1 MCRLFA
7 GGTPVLRATLSPRE
21 TAALAVLHRAV
32 KPAALDQRYAL
43 CPYCGQHHG
52 LVVRDPAGAASAHRC
67 ECPECGPVPVEADDL
82 AAVALDLGWL
92 TRGLRTALAIASRD
106 EVVPLADGVW
116 RLGESRQSPVLLAR
130 RIDLLWRQ
138 PYLLTRVRTRGP
150 GRVRA
155 VTPRPA
161 GGTQGPPFEH
171 GVEWL
176 ALEERFT
183 LYGGRIGFIEPA
195 PAGDGVADAP
205 DSTAPVHG
213 PFSADF
219 RWVHLDNEPVHL
231 SVAQAAVFQALW
243 SLGGAQRNAEAVMT
257 RARLRSAKPSDL
269 FKVKAKNKGDPAYEG
284 PLRAYQTLV
293 STNRRAGLYWLPCAA
308 AGHGPLQ

>member
-1 MCRLFA
+1 M
-7 GGTPVLRATLSPRE
+7 
-21 TAALAVLHRAV
+21 
-32 KPAALDQRYAL
+32 
-43 CPYCGQHHG
+43 
-52 LVVRDPAGAASAHRC
+52 
-67 ECPECGPVPVEADDL
+67 PVEADDL
-82 AAVALDLGWL
+82 AAVALDVGWL

-138 PYLLTRVRTRGP
+138 PYLLTRMRTRGP
-150 GRVRA
+150 GSVRA

-161 GGTQGPPFEH
+161 GGTQGQPFER

-195 PAGDGVADAP
+195 PAADGVADAP
-205 DSTAPVHG
+205 DSTAPARG

-219 RWVHLDNEPVHL
+219 CWVHLDGEPIHL
-231 SVAQAAVFQALW
+231 SPGQAAVFQALW
-243 SLGGAQRNAEAVMT
+243 SFAGAPRNAEAVMS
-257 RARLRSAKPSDL
+257 RAGFQSAKPSDL
-269 FKVKAKNKGDPAYEG
+269 FKVKAKNKGNPAYER
-284 PLRAYQTLV
+284 PRHAYQALV
-293 STNRRAGLYWLPCAA
+293 ESNQRAGLYWLPCAA

>member
-7 GGTPVLRATLSPRE
+7 GGTPVLRAALSPQE
-21 TAALAVLHRAV
+21 TAALAALGRAV
-32 KPAALDQRYAL
+32 RSAVLDSRYAL
-43 CPYCGQHHG
+43 CPYCSQHRG
-52 LVVRDPAGAASAHRC
+52 LVVRDRAGPWSARLC

-92 TRGLRTALAIASRD
+92 TRGLRLALAIASND
-106 EVVPLADGVW
+106 EAIPLAEGVW
-116 RLGESRQSPVLLAR
+116 RLGESRHSPVLLAR
-130 RIDLLWRQ
+130 RLDLLWRQ
-138 PYLLTRVRTRGP
+138 PSLLTRVRTRGP

-183 LYGGRIGFIEPA
+183 LYGGRIHFIEPA
-195 PAGDGVADAP
+195 PAGDSVADAP
-205 DSTAPVHG
+205 DTTAPVHG

-219 RWVHLDNEPVHL
+219 RWVHLDGEPIHL
-231 SVAQAAVFQALW
+231 SPGQAAVFQALW
-243 SLGGAQRNAEAVMT
+243 SFRGAPRNAEAVMGK
-257 RARLRSAKPSDL
+257 AGFQSAKPSDL

-293 STNRRAGLYWLPCAA
+293 STNRRAGLYWIPCAA